1 MQHKNDQLF
10 LSASDLANHLGCR
23 HLTQLD
29 LLAAY
34 RQLRPPVWIDP
45 KLETLQRRGLEHEEK
60 YVRHLEDTFGMQSH
74 RVEEGLEGLAAV
86 ERTVEL
92 MRRGQDVIVQASL
105 TQATWRGRADILLKT
120 DAPSD
125 LGGWSYE
132 IIDTKLARQT
142 KAETILQLCLYAEL
156 VEAIQG
162 RLPERIGVVTP
173 LSQQPEWYRTR
184 DFMAYFRY
192 VKRSLL
198 AAIDAREETSADP
211 VVRCEVCRW
220 WSHCRQH
227 WREIDH
233 LSLVAGISRG
243 QRRELE
249 VRGVVTLAAFAD
261 AELDFPRKSRES
273 FARVQNQA
281 RLQLTSRR
289 KGTIVHERKEA
300 VEQNVGLGRLPEP
313 SAGDL
318 FLDFEGDHF
327 VGERGL
333 EYLTG
338 VAFLEEDGSVGFA
351 HRWGFAAHEE
361 KEAFVWLVD
370 FIEERRKRYPDLHVY
385 HYHHYEPTAI
395 KRLMGAFALHED
407 TVDDWLRE
415 HVFVDLQRVV
425 REGVQVGVEGY
436 SLKDLEPWF
445 GFAREVPLDDA
456 RPARMGLE
464 VAIEVGLPSKVDQET
479 RDTVLGYNRDDCV
492 SLIALRDWLEGLR
505 GDDDPRPNYKEEERK
520 PLTDRQ
526 ALIAEKTERL
536 VAGISDNEGERT
548 PEEQARWLL
557 GHSLGYYR
565 REEKVYWWEF
575 FRHKEMA
582 YEDYEGEPLALSG
595 LAFDGEELDGRKVYH
610 RYKFPPQ
617 ECQIRKGTVYDEE
630 GEKLGG
636 LVSIDT
642 VAGLF
647 MYKPTRRAREKRPN
661 GVYVLESLIGS
672 GELEESLMRMADCVA
687 EQGLGGDGPFR
698 AGRDLLMR
706 EKPRLSSGAFLSD
719 EGADM
724 IEQAKVVCLDLD
736 ESILPIQG
744 PPGTGK
750 TYLAA
755 RVILHLVQKGK
766 KVGVTS
772 NSHMVVK
779 HLLAGVVDAGKEVGI
794 SLRIGRKGDEDEE
807 GEESIECV
815 KANDE
820 ARAAL
825 DDCHV
830 FGGTKFLWAREE
842 FMNSVDVLVVDEA
855 SQLALADVL
864 AVSPAAKS
872 VVLIGDPQQLER
884 PQKGSHPPGV
894 DVSALDHLLGEAA
907 TIPSDRGFFLPTTRR
922 LHPRIAEFTSELFY
936 DGRLVSLPDC
946 ERQTLAQAGPFDGA
960 GLWFVPVEHVGNR
973 SSSAEEVEAVRR
985 LVDRLLAGS
994 TWTDAEGN
1002 TRRLVSDD
1010 ILVVAPY
1017 NMQVQVL
1024 RDRLPSIR
1032 VGTVDK
1038 FQGQEA
1044 PVVIYSMATS
1054 SPDEAP
1060 RGLEFLYSL
1069 NRLNVATS
1077 RAKSTVILVASP
1089 GLFTVDCSTP
1099 KQIRLANAL
1108 CRYLEMATTE
1118 ASSFRRA
1125 SDGGVT

>member
-1 MQHKNDQLF
+1 MQHRDGQLF

-29 LLAAY
+29 LLAAHG
-34 RQLRPPVWIDP
+34 RFRPPVWIDP

-60 YVRHLEDTFGMQSH
+60 YVRHLEETFGKQSH
-74 RVEEGLEGLAAV
+74 RVEDSLEGLAAV

-105 TQATWRGRADILLKT
+105 VDAPWRGRADILLKRN
-120 DAPSD
+120 APSD

-162 RLPERIGVVTP
+162 RLPDRIGVVTP
-173 LSQQPEWYRTR
+173 LSLEPEWYRTR
-184 DFMAYFRY
+184 DYMAYFRY
-192 VKRSLL
+192 VKRSLID
-198 AAIDAREETSADP
+198 AIDSREETAAEP
-211 VVRCEVCRW
+211 VDRCEVCRW

-227 WREIDH
+227 WRDIDH
-233 LSLVAGISRG
+233 LSLVAGISRR

-249 VRGVVTLAAFAD
+249 DKGIVTLAAFAEAD
-261 AELDFPRKSRES
+261 LDFPRKSQES
-273 FARVQNQA
+273 FARAQNQA

-289 KGTIVHERKEA
+289 QGTIVHERKEP
-300 VEQNVGLGRLPEP
+300 VEQNVGLGRLPKP

-338 VAFLEEDGSVGFA
+338 VAFLQEDGSVGYA
-351 HRWGFAAHEE
+351 HRWAFDAHGE
-361 KEAFVWLVD
+361 KEAFVWLVNL
-370 FIEERRKRYPDLHVY
+370 IEERRRRYPDLHVY

-407 TVDDWLRE
+407 TVDDWLRQ
-415 HVFVDLQRVV
+415 HVFVDLRTVV
-425 REGVQVGVEGY
+425 RESVQVGVEGY

-445 GFAREVPLDDA
+445 GFEREVPLDDA
-456 RPARMGLE
+456 RPARILLE
-464 VAIEVGLPSKVDQET
+464 VAIEAGLLDEIDQKT
-479 RDTVLGYNRDDCV
+479 HDTVLGYNRDDCV

-505 GDDDPRPNYKEEERK
+505 GDGDPRPHYKEEERK
-520 PLTDRQ
+520 PLTERQ
-526 ALIAEKTERL
+526 ARIAEMTERL
-536 VAGISDNEGERT
+536 VAGISDNEEERT
-548 PEEQARWLL
+548 PEEHARWLL
-557 GHSLGYYR
+557 AHSLGYYR
-565 REEKVYWWEF
+565 REEKAYWWEF

-582 YEDYEGEPLALSG
+582 YEDYEGEPLALAG
-595 LAFDGEELDGRKVYH
+595 LTFDGEEREGRKVYH
-610 RYKFPPQ
+610 RYTFPLQ
-617 ECQIRKGTVYDEE
+617 ECQIRKGKVYDNEPARE
-630 GEKLGG
+630 GERKSPIGE
-636 LVSIDT
+636 LVSIDLAT
-642 VAGLF
+642 GILVYEPNEEAQ
-647 MYKPTRRAREKRPN
+647 EKRPE
-661 GVYVLESLIGS
+661 GVYILEQLYRTDALEKSLLSIA
-672 GELEESLMRMADCVA
+672 EWVA
-687 EQGLGGDGPFR
+687 EHGLGGDGPFR

-706 EKPRLSSGAFLSD
+706 EEPRLSTGASLSD
-719 EGADM
+719 EDADM
-724 IEQAKVVCLDLD
+724 IERAKVVCLGLD

-755 RVILHLVQKGK
+755 RVILHLVKNGK
-766 KVGVTS
+766 KVGVTA
-772 NSHMVVK
+772 NSHNVVK
-779 HLLAGVVDAGKEVGI
+779 HLLRGVAEAAEECGTSVT
-794 SLRIGRKGDEDEE
+794 IGHKGNEDEDEFTPDT
-807 GEESIECV
+807 GIDYYDKPD
-815 KANDE
+815 KARKAIKDYQ
-820 ARAAL
+820 
-825 DDCHV
+825 V
-830 FGGTKFLWAREE
+830 FGGMKFFWAHHDLA
-842 FMNSVDVLVVDEA
+842 NSVDVLVVDEA

-872 VVLIGDPQQLER
+872 LVLIGDPQQLER

-894 DVSALDHLLGEAA
+894 DVSALDHLLGDAA
-907 TIPSDRGFFLPTTRR
+907 TISTDRGFFLPTTRR

-936 DGRLVSLPDC
+936 DGRLGSLAGC
-946 ERQTLAQAGPFDGA
+946 ERQALSDAGAFDGA

-985 LVDRLLAGS
+985 IVDHLLARS

-1002 TRRLVSDD
+1002 TRRLVGDD

-1017 NMQVQVL
+1017 NMQVQDL
-1024 RDRLPSIR
+1024 RSRLPNIR

-1044 PVVIYSMATS
+1044 PVVIYSMTTS
-1054 SPDEAP
+1054 SPEEAP

-1077 RAKSTVILVASP
+1077 RAKTTVILVANP
-1089 GLFTVDCSTP
+1089 ALFEVDCKSP
-1099 KQIRLANAL
+1099 RQLRLVNAM
-1108 CRYLEMATTE
+1108 CRFLEVATRFE
-1118 ASSFRRA
+1118 I
-1125 SDGGVT
+1125 

>member
-1 MQHKNDQLF
+1 MQRENDQLL

-29 LLAAY
+29 LLASEG
-34 RQLRPPVWIDP
+34 QLSPPVWIDP
-45 KLETLQRRGLEHEEK
+45 KLETLQQRGREHEEK
-60 YVRHLEDTFGMQSH
+60 YVHHLEKTFGFQSH
-74 RVEEGLEGLAAV
+74 RVEKDLEGLAAI
-86 ERTVEL
+86 ERTVGL
-92 MRRGQDVIVQASL
+92 MHRGQDVIVQASL
-105 TQATWRGRADILLKT
+105 IHASWRGRADILLKT

-125 LGGWSYE
+125 LGDWSYE

-173 LSQQPEWYRTR
+173 LSQEPEWYRTR
-184 DFMAYFRY
+184 DYMAYFRY
-192 VKRSLL
+192 VKRSLI
-198 AAIDAREETSADP
+198 AAIDCREATSAEP
-211 VVRCEVCRW
+211 VARCEVCRW
-220 WSHCRQH
+220 WSHCRQY
-227 WREIDH
+227 WRDIDH
-233 LSLVAGISRG
+233 LSLVAGISRR

-249 VRGVVTLAAFAD
+249 GRGIVTLADFAESD
-261 AELDFPRKSRES
+261 LDFPRKSEES

-281 RLQLTSRR
+281 RLQLTTRR
-289 KGTIVHERKEA
+289 QGTIVHERKEP
-300 VEQNVGLGRLPEP
+300 VEQNFGLGMLPKP

-318 FLDFEGDHF
+318 FLDFEGDLF

-338 VAFLEEDGSVGFA
+338 VALLQEDGSAGYA
-351 HRWGFAAHEE
+351 HRWAFDAHEE
-361 KEAFVWLVD
+361 KEAFAWLVNL
-370 FIEERRKRYPDLHVY
+370 IEERRKRYPDLHVY

-395 KRLMGAFALHED
+395 KRLMGAYALHED
-407 TVDDWLRE
+407 IVDDWLRK
-415 HVFVDLQRVV
+415 HVFVDLRRVV

-445 GFAREVPLDDA
+445 GFVRDVPLDDA

-464 VAIEVGLPSKVDQET
+464 MALEASLTSEIDQET

-505 GDDDPRPNYKEEERK
+505 GDGDPRPRYVEEERK
-520 PLTDRQ
+520 PLTERQ
-526 ALIAEKTERL
+526 ADIAKMTQRL
-536 VAGISDNEGERT
+536 VEGISDNEEERT

-557 GHSLGYYR
+557 AHSLGYYR
-565 REEKVYWWEF
+565 REEKAYWWEY
-575 FRHKEMA
+575 FRYEEMA
-582 YEDYEGEPLALSG
+582 YEDYEGEPLALAG
-595 LAFDGEELDGRKVYH
+595 LTFDGEELDGDRVYH

-617 ECQIRKGTVYDEE
+617 ECQIRRGQVYDNEPVDE
-630 GEKLGG
+630 GERKRPIGE
-636 LVSIDT
+636 VVEIDT
-642 VAGLF
+642 AVGCF
-647 MYKPTRRAREKRPN
+647 KYKPTRIARDRRLK
-661 GVYVLESLIGS
+661 GVYVLESFIGS
-672 GELEESLMRMADCVA
+672 EELEDSLMRVADRVA
-687 EQGLGGDGPFR
+687 QHGLGGDGPFR

-706 EKPRLSSGAFLSD
+706 GKPRLSTGIFLSD

-755 RVILHLVQKGK
+755 RVILHLVQNGK
-766 KVGVTS
+766 KVGVTA
-772 NSHMVVK
+772 NSHTVVK
-779 HLLAGVVDAGKEVGI
+779 HLLKGVVDAGKEVGT
-794 SLRIGRKGDEDEE
+794 SLRIGRKGDEDDE

-815 KANDE
+815 GTNDA
-820 ARAAL
+820 ARQAL

-830 FGGTKFLWAREE
+830 FGGTKFLWARKE

-864 AVSPAAKS
+864 AVSPAAGS
-872 VVLIGDPQQLER
+872 IVLIGDPQQLEH
-884 PQKGSHPPGV
+884 PQKGSHPPRV
-894 DVSALDHLLGEAA
+894 DVSALDHLLGGAA
-907 TIPSDRGFFLPTTRR
+907 TIPPDRGFFLPVTRR

-936 DGRLVSLPDC
+936 DGRLGSLAGC
-946 ERQTLAQAGPFDGA
+946 ERQVLASAGPFDGA

-973 SSSAEEVEAVRR
+973 SNSAEEVETVRR
-985 LVDRLLAGS
+985 IVDHLLAES
-994 TWTDAEGN
+994 TWTDADGN
-1002 TRRLVSDD
+1002 TRRLVSKD

-1017 NMQVQVL
+1017 NMQVQDL
-1024 RDRLPSIR
+1024 RGRLPSIS

-1054 SPDEAP
+1054 SPEEAP

-1077 RAKSTVILVASP
+1077 RAKTTVILVASP
-1089 GLFTVDCSTP
+1089 ALFAVDCKSP
-1099 KQIRLANAL
+1099 KQVRLANAM
-1108 CRYLEMATTE
+1108 CRFLEVARGLD
-1118 ASSFRRA
+1118 A
-1125 SDGGVT
+1125 

>member
-1 MQHKNDQLF
+1 MQHRDGQLF

-29 LLAAY
+29 LLAAHG
-34 RQLRPPVWIDP
+34 RFRPPVWIDP

-60 YVRHLEDTFGMQSH
+60 YVRHLEETFGKQSH
-74 RVEEGLEGLAAV
+74 RVEDSLEGLAAV

-105 TQATWRGRADILLKT
+105 VDAPWRGRADILLKRNV
-120 DAPSD
+120 PSD

-156 VEAIQG
+156 VEEIQG
-162 RLPERIGVVTP
+162 RLPDQIGVVTP
-173 LSQQPEWYRTR
+173 LSLEPEWYRTR
-184 DFMAYFRY
+184 DYMAYFRY
-192 VKRSLL
+192 VKRSLI
-198 AAIDAREETSADP
+198 AAIDSREETAAEP
-211 VVRCEVCRW
+211 VDRCEVCRW
-220 WSHCRQH
+220 WGHCRQH
-227 WREIDH
+227 WRDIDH
-233 LSLVAGISRG
+233 LSLVAGISRR

-249 VRGVVTLAAFAD
+249 DKGIVTLAAFAQAD
-261 AELDFPRKSRES
+261 LDFPRKSQES
-273 FARVQNQA
+273 FARAQNQA

-289 KGTIVHERKEA
+289 QGTIVHERKEP
-300 VEQNVGLGRLPEP
+300 VEQNVGLGRLPKP

-338 VAFLEEDGSVGFA
+338 VAFLQEDGNVGYA
-351 HRWGFAAHEE
+351 HRWAFDAHGE

-370 FIEERRKRYPDLHVY
+370 FIEKRRERYPDLHVY

-407 TVDDWLRE
+407 TVDDWLRQ
-415 HVFVDLQRVV
+415 HVFVDLRCVV
-425 REGVQVGVEGY
+425 KEGVQVGVEGY

-445 GFAREVPLDDA
+445 GFEREVPLDDA
-456 RPARMGLE
+456 RPARMRLE
-464 VAIEVGLPSKVDQET
+464 VAIEAGLLDEVDEET

-492 SLIALRDWLEGLR
+492 SLIVLRDWLESLR
-505 GDDDPRPNYKEEERK
+505 RDDDPRPHYKEEERK
-520 PLTDRQ
+520 PLTERQ
-526 ALIAEKTERL
+526 ARIAEMTERL
-536 VAGISDNEGERT
+536 VAGISDNEEERT

-557 GHSLGYYR
+557 AHSLGYYR
-565 REEKVYWWEF
+565 REKKAYWWEF
-575 FRHKEMA
+575 FRHEEMA
-582 YEDYEGEPLALSG
+582 YEDYEAEPLALAG
-595 LAFDGEELDGRKVYH
+595 LTFDGEEREGRKVYH
-610 RYKFPPQ
+610 RYTFPPQ
-617 ECQIRKGTVYDEE
+617 ECQIRRGDVYDEE
-630 GEKLGG
+630 GERLGD
-636 LVSIDT
+636 LISIDT
-642 VAGLF
+642 AVGF
-647 MYKPTRRAREKRPN
+647 FKYKPTRAARDKRPK
-661 GVYVLESLIGS
+661 GVYVLESFIGS
-672 GELEESLMRMADCVA
+672 EELEGSLLRMADRVA
-687 EQGLGGDGPFR
+687 KHGLGGDGPFR

-706 EKPRLSSGAFLSD
+706 EKPRLSNGASLSD
-719 EGADM
+719 EDADM
-724 IEQAKVVCLDLD
+724 IERAKVVCLDLD

-755 RVILHLVQKGK
+755 RVILHLVQNGK
-766 KVGVTS
+766 KVGVTA
-772 NSHMVVK
+772 NSHSVVK
-779 HLLAGVVDAGKEVGI
+779 HLLKGVVDAGKEVGV
-794 SLRIGRKGDEDEE
+794 SLRIGRKGDEDDEN
-807 GEESIECV
+807 EESIECV
-815 KANDE
+815 NANDI

-825 DDCHV
+825 EDCHV
-830 FGGTKFLWAREE
+830 FGGTKFLWARQE
-842 FMNSVDVLVVDEA
+842 FMDSIDVLVVDEA

-872 VVLIGDPQQLER
+872 VVLIGDPQQLEH

-907 TIPSDRGFFLPTTRR
+907 TISTDRGFFLPTTRR
-922 LHPRIAEFTSELFY
+922 LHPSIAAFTSELFY
-936 DGRLVSLPDC
+936 DGRLGSLEGC
-946 ERQTLAQAGPFDGA
+946 KRQTLSDAGPFDGA

-973 SSSAEEVEAVRR
+973 SSSTEEVEAVRR
-985 LVDRLLAGS
+985 IVDRLLAGS

-1002 TRRLVSDD
+1002 TRRLVRDD

-1017 NMQVQVL
+1017 NMQVQDL
-1024 RDRLPSIR
+1024 RDRLPNIK

-1044 PVVIYSMATS
+1044 PVVIYSMTTS
-1054 SPDEAP
+1054 SPEEAP

-1077 RAKSTVILVASP
+1077 RAKTTVILVANP
-1089 GLFTVDCSTP
+1089 ALFEVDCKSP
-1099 KQIRLANAL
+1099 RQLRLVNAM
-1108 CRYLEMATTE
+1108 CRFLEVATRFE
-1118 ASSFRRA
+1118 I
-1125 SDGGVT
+1125 

>member
-1 MQHKNDQLF
+1 MQRENDQLL

-29 LLAAY
+29 LLAAHG
-34 RQLRPPVWIDP
+34 QLSPPVWIDP
-45 KLETLQRRGLEHEEK
+45 KLKTLQQRGLEHEDK
-60 YVRHLEDTFGMQSH
+60 YVHHLEETFGFKSH

-105 TQATWRGRADILLKT
+105 IHASWRGRADILLKT
-120 DAPSD
+120 NAPSD
-125 LGGWSYE
+125 LGDWSYE

-162 RLPERIGVVTP
+162 CLPERIGVVTP
-173 LSQQPEWYRTR
+173 LSLEPEWYRTR
-184 DFMAYFRY
+184 DYMAYFRY
-192 VKRSLL
+192 VKRSLVVAVDL
-198 AAIDAREETSADP
+198 REATSAEP
-211 VVRCEVCRW
+211 VARCEVCRW

-227 WREIDH
+227 WRQIDH

-249 VRGVVTLAAFAD
+249 GQGIVTLARFAEAD
-261 AELDFPRKSRES
+261 LDVPRKSRES
-273 FARVQNQA
+273 FERVQNQA
-281 RLQLTSRR
+281 RLQLESRR
-289 KGTIVHERKEA
+289 QGSIVHECKEP
-300 VEQNVGLGRLPEP
+300 VEQNVGLGRLPKP
-313 SAGDL
+313 SSGDL

-338 VAFLEEDGSVGFA
+338 VAFLEEDGSFGFA
-351 HRWGFAAHEE
+351 HRWAFDAHGE
-361 KEAFVWLVD
+361 KEAFSWLVD
-370 FIEERRKRYPDLHVY
+370 FIEERSKRYPDLHVY

-407 TVDDWLRE
+407 TVDDWLRH
-415 HVFVDLQRVV
+415 HVFVDLRKVV
-425 REGVQVGVEGY
+425 RESVQVGVEEY

-445 GFAREVPLDDA
+445 GFERKVPLDDA
-456 RPARMGLE
+456 RPARMALE
-464 VAIEVGLPSKVDQET
+464 VAIEVGLPGEVDQEI

-492 SLIALRDWLEGLR
+492 SLIALRNWLEGLR
-505 GDDDPRPNYKEEERK
+505 SDGDPRPHYVEEERK
-520 PLTDRQ
+520 PLTERQ
-526 ALIAEKTERL
+526 ADIAKMIQGL
-536 VAGISDNEGERT
+536 VKGISDNEEERT

-557 GHSLGYYR
+557 AHSLGYYR
-565 REEKVYWWEF
+565 REEKAYWWEF

-582 YEDYEGEPLALSG
+582 YEDYEGEPLALAG
-595 LAFDGEELDGRKVYH
+595 LTFDGEEREGRKVYH

-617 ECQIRKGTVYDEE
+617 ECQIRRGEVYDNEPIDE
-630 GEKLGG
+630 GEWKKPIGE
-636 LVSIDT
+636 LVSIDFAT
-642 VAGLF
+642 GILVYEPNEEAQ
-647 MYKPTRRAREKRPN
+647 EKRPE
-661 GVYVLESLIGS
+661 GVYILERLFRTEALEKSLLS
-672 GELEESLMRMADCVA
+672 MAEWVA
-687 EQGLGGDGPFR
+687 GHGLGGNGPFR

-706 EKPRLSSGAFLSD
+706 EKPRLSTGAFLSD

-724 IEQAKVVCLDLD
+724 IEQAKAVCLDLD

-766 KVGVTS
+766 KVGVTA
-772 NSHMVVK
+772 NSHTVVK
-779 HLLAGVVDAGKEVGI
+779 HLLKGVVDAGKEVGT
-794 SLRIGRKGDEDEE
+794 SLKIGRKGDEDDE
-807 GEESIECV
+807 GEESIECAKTNE
-815 KANDE
+815 KARE
-820 ARAAL
+820 AL

-830 FGGTKFLWAREE
+830 YGGTKFLWARKE
-842 FMNSVDVLVVDEA
+842 FMDSVDVLVVDEA

-864 AVSPAAKS
+864 AVSPAARS

-907 TIPSDRGFFLPTTRR
+907 TIPPDRGFFLPVTRR

-936 DGRLVSLPDC
+936 DGRLGSLAGC
-946 ERQTLAQAGPFDGA
+946 ERQVLASAGPYDGA

-985 LVDRLLAGS
+985 IVDRLLAES
-994 TWTDAEGN
+994 TWTDADGK
-1002 TRRLVSDD
+1002 TRRLVSKD

-1017 NMQVQVL
+1017 NLQVQDL
-1024 RDRLPSIR
+1024 RDKLPNIS

-1054 SPDEAP
+1054 SPEEAP

-1077 RAKSTVILVASP
+1077 RAKTTVILVASP
-1089 GLFTVDCSTP
+1089 ALFAVDCKSP
-1099 KQIRLANAL
+1099 KQVRLANAM
-1108 CRYLEMATTE
+1108 CRFLEVARGLD
-1118 ASSFRRA
+1118 A
-1125 SDGGVT
+1125 